1 MELSREQPFVRQA
14 VRGTLSDCKA
24 SDIHYTLRT
33 VDSRIFYV
41 ISGKG
46 EMTAGGKT
54 YSLCRGSTVIFGA
67 GTPYIW
73 NVSEMQFYIINFD
86 YSSEFSHITST
97 FHPFHEENF
106 PENQKM
112 DCGEISDEP
121 LLNSPI
127 VLQNAS
133 SLEPLFRMIVT
144 EYSVGGSYSGSFLSN
159 AVKALIYAILKLA
172 TEKERADEEKSTPL
186 VRSVIEYV
194 GENLDKPLTNT
205 DIAEKFHFNASYINR
220 IFKKHT
226 GATLHDYII
235 EKRINSAAEK
245 LRSEGLSVSEI
256 ARLTGFS
263 GVVHFSKAF
272 RKRMGMSPSEYR
284 NM

>member
-1 MELSREQPFVRQA
+1 MELSRELPFVRQA
-14 VRGTLSDCKA
+14 VRGTLSESKA
-24 SDIHYTLRT
+24 ADIHYTLRT
-33 VDSRIFYV
+33 VDSRIFHI
-41 ISGKG
+41 ISGTG
-46 EMTAGGKT
+46 EITAEGKT
-54 YSLCRGSTVIFGA
+54 YTLCKGSTVIFGA

-86 YSSEFSHITST
+86 YSSKFSDITAT

-121 LLNSPI
+121 ILNSPI

-144 EYSVGGSYSGSFLSN
+144 EYSVGGRYSGRFLSN

-172 TEKERADEEKSTPL
+172 TEKERADEEKSAPL

-194 GENLDKPLTNT
+194 GENLGEDLSNAE
-205 DIAEKFHFNASYINR
+205 IAKKFHFNASYINR

-226 GATLHDYII
+226 GTTLHDYIL
-235 EKRINSAAEK
+235 ERRINLAAEK
-245 LRSEGLSVSEI
+245 LRSEVLSVSEI

-263 GVVHFSKAF
+263 GAVHFSKAF
-272 RKRMGMSPSEYR
+272 RKRMGMSPSDYR
-284 NM
+284 NT